1 MSFCLAGHIQGH
13 LESFAIDASLNISA
27 DGVTALFGPSGSGK
41 STILKAIAGLLRLEK
56 SSLNVFGEDWQKDRN
71 FLPPH
76 KRPIGYVFQD
86 ARLFDHLNVE
96 QNLLFGL
103 KRNKIE
109 INLLPKEEV
118 FDLLG
123 LTPMLGRSVNTL
135 SGGEK
140 QRVAIG
146 RALLSSPRLLLMDEP
161 LSALDRQ
168 AKDEII
174 HYLEKLKKRLRIPI
188 LYVSHDMRE
197 IERIADHILLLDQGR
212 IVGEGPLIEVL
223 SNPAYPFVS
232 SDAAASIILGTIKT
246 YHATDHLT
254 ELDVMGHAF
263 LLPGNI
269 GKIGSQH
276 RVRIAASDVSLAK
289 EKPSKTTILNI
300 LPVQVHEILTSVE
313 GRVNVTLHLG
323 ETDPVSLVAR
333 ISSRSLS
340 SFDFKKGQRVYAQV
354 KGVPIIE
361 RK

>member
-1 MSFCLAGHIQGH
+1 MNFCLTGHIRGR
-13 LESFAIDASLNISA
+13 LESFTLDAELNIPA
-27 DGVTALFGPSGSGK
+27 EGVTALFGPSGSGK
-41 STILKAIAGLLRLEK
+41 STILKSIAGLLKLEN
-56 SSLNVFGEDWQKDRN
+56 SSLRVFEKDWQTDRE
-71 FLPPH
+71 FLAPH

-96 QNLLFGL
+96 KNLVFGL
-103 KRNKIE
+103 KRSNEKDQ
-109 INLLPKEEV
+109 LLPRDEV
-118 FDLLG
+118 YTLLG
-123 LTPMLGRSVNTL
+123 LTPMLHRSVRTL

-174 HYLEKLKKRLRIPI
+174 PYLERLKRRLRIPI

-197 IERIADHILLLDQGR
+197 IERIADHILLLDTGR
-212 IVGEGPLIEVL
+212 VVGEGPLIDIL
-223 SNPAYPFVS
+223 SNPDYPFVG
-232 SDAAASIILGTIKT
+232 SDAAASIISGTIRA
-246 YHATDHLT
+246 YHASDHLT
-254 ELDVMGHAF
+254 ELEVKGQAF

-269 GKIGSQH
+269 GEIGSRH

-300 LPVQVHEILTSVE
+300 LPVQVHEILPSDE

-323 ETDPVSLVAR
+323 DTDPVSLVAR

-340 SFDFKKGQRVYAQV
+340 SFDFKKGQSVYAQI

>member
-1 MSFCLAGHIQGH
+1 MNYCLTGHIRGH
-13 LESFAIDASLNISA
+13 LESFTIDASLNIPEE
-27 DGVTALFGPSGSGK
+27 GITALFGPSGSGK
-41 STILKAIAGLLRLEK
+41 STILKAIAGLLKLEN
-56 SSLNVFGEDWQKDRN
+56 SSLNVFGEDWQKNHN

-103 KRNKIE
+103 KRNKTATSF
-109 INLLPKEEV
+109 LPPEEV
-118 FDLLG
+118 YELLG
-123 LTPMLGRSVNTL
+123 LTKMLRRAIQTL

-140 QRVAIG
+140 QRVTIG

-174 HYLEKLKKRLRIPI
+174 SYLEKLKKRLHIPI
-188 LYVSHDMRE
+188 LYVSHDLRE
-197 IERIADHILLLDQGR
+197 IERIADHILLLDQGQ
-212 IVGEGPLIEVL
+212 VTGEGPLIDIL
-223 SNPAYPFVS
+223 SDPRYPFVS
-232 SDAAASIILGTIKT
+232 SDEAASIISGTIKA

-254 ELDVMGHAF
+254 ELNVKGHAF

-269 GKIGSQH
+269 GEVGSRH

-289 EKPSKTTILNI
+289 EKPSKTTILNV
-300 LPVQVHEILTSVE
+300 LPVQVHEILTSDE

-323 ETDPVSLVAR
+323 DSEPVSLVAR

-340 SFDFKKGQRVYAQV
+340 SFDFQKGQSVYAQV